1 MHDLTDEE
9 RRTNPDGS
17 KCTSWIQDSKTG
29 KLIPRSR
36 YQVVDQP
43 LHTIM
48 KPMTAFQSPIDKT
61 MITCRSQ
68 LRAHNKKHGVT
79 NIGDYSADHFEKKGI
94 ENANKAQG
102 KTPEAKMARRE
113 ALARTMYEHGIR

>member
-61 MITCRSQ
+61 
-68 LRAHNKKHGVT
+68 